1 MARKSNKTA
10 HVLNLIAGHE
20 APAESTEE
28 TLSSGDSQTSTVKKA
43 APAANTPSQTI
54 SVIDTTEEDPV
65 ADLIQQNL
73 TNKFEEKEDESASEA
88 AAHIKPIQTQTVNE
102 TAVQTTDH
110 TDKTA
115 ASAQTQPAQTQS
127 AEESAPVQVQSAPAE
142 IIESPVQTTTAEIT
156 SEPIETTPVEITQ
169 ASAQNTAETP
179 VSEEPTEPEPE
190 SSIQPAQAENAP
202 KPEPEPEPDFV
213 RVNVIEEVVKDKI
226 IYFMRQFDVCTC
238 ERCIQDTIAL
248 TLNGILPKYIVTTPA
263 AVAPLMSFYTNRYIT
278 DVTVEATKACMIVKE
293 NPRH

>member
-28 TLSSGDSQTSTVKKA
+28 TLAAGDTPAKTAPAA
-43 APAANTPSQTI
+43 APASAPAQNI
-54 SVIDTTEEDPV
+54 SVIDTTENDPV
-65 ADLIQQNL
+65 ADLIQQKLSNEL
-73 TNKFEEKEDESASEA
+73 EAQTKPAEAEPVVTAQPAAEQAVSESSEASATAQIEA
-88 AAHIKPIQTQTVNE
+88 AAKLVPEVSESSETAAADQIEAAAKLVPEPQTVSESQAEAAPQTASTPLAASTPPTEIEPE
-102 TAVQTTDH
+102 TAT
-110 TDKTA
+110 
-115 ASAQTQPAQTQS
+115 
-127 AEESAPVQVQSAPAE
+127 ESAPEPAP
-142 IIESPVQTTTAEIT
+142 I
-156 SEPIETTPVEITQ
+156 
-169 ASAQNTAETP
+169 
-179 VSEEPTEPEPE
+179 
-190 SSIQPAQAENAP
+190 
-202 KPEPEPEPDFV
+202 PEPEPEPDFV
-213 RVNVIEEVVKDKI
+213 RINVIEEIVKDKI

-263 AVAPLMSFYTNRYIT
+263 AVDPLLSFYTNRYIT